1 MKKFLDMP
9 DVDVN
14 CKDEKGRTLLTM
26 ALLDISER
34 TPTFA
39 KYLLSRGAD
48 PNIEDVDGQI
58 SLHYLAV
65 LDFRY
70 LQKPWNEDQT
80 LWDLKITK
88 KK

>member
-1 MKKFLDMP
+1 MIQAGADKNAENSWRVTPINIAMLKNHEGVVKKFLDMP

-34 TPTFA
+34 TPAFV

-48 PNIEDVDGQI
+48 PNIEDVDG
-58 SLHYLAV
+58 
-65 LDFRY
+65 
-70 LQKPWNEDQT
+70 
-80 LWDLKITK
+80 
-88 KK
+88 